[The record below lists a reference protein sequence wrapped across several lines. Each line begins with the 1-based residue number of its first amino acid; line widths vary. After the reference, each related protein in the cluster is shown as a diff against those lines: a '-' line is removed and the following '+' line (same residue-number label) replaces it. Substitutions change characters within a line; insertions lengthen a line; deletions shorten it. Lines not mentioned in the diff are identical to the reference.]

1 MLEKV
6 GSNAYRIKLPPTMK
20 GVHPVFNVAL
30 LHDAPSDA
38 IPGRVQKQPPPVEV
52 EGQEEYKVE
61 QILDSRF
68 YRNGLQYL
76 VKWKG
81 YDDTENSWEPEAN
94 LDNAQEA
101 IDDYYKAHPKRKRY

>member
-1 MLEKV
+1 MRD
-6 GSNAYRIKLPPTMK
+6 GH
-20 GVHPVFNVAL
+20 VHL
-30 LHDAPSDA
+30 SDRVLTCQQ
-38 IPGRVQKQPPPVEV
+38 GRT
-52 EGQEEYKVE
+52 G
-61 QILDSRF
+61 
-68 YRNGLQYL
+68 YL